1 VSAVPGLP
9 SAEELSALPAAGLAV
24 RLAGAYRLIAEL
36 TGQVERLTAL
46 NERLSARVDELERR
60 ARQDSS
66 TSSRPPSSDGPHKK
80 GKRSTDRSLRE
91 RGKRRP
97 GKAGRAQ
104 YVLGAIGRPRVK
116 DTADRYDPNR
126 SRWAL

>member
-9 SAEELSALPAAGLAV
+9 SAEGLSALPAAGLAV
-24 RLAGAYRLIAEL
+24 RLAAAYRLIAEL

-46 NERLSARVDELERR
+46 NKRLSARVDELERR

-66 TSSRPPSSDGPHKK
+66 TSSRPPSSDGPHQKE
-80 GKRSTDRSLRE
+80 KRSTDRSLRE

-97 GKAGRAQ
+97 GKQPGDPGVTMCPSHAPGAFSAG
-104 YVLGAIGRPRVK
+104 
-116 DTADRYDPNR
+116 
-126 SRWAL
+126 S

>member
-1 VSAVPGLP
+1 M
-9 SAEELSALPAAGLAV
+9 

-66 TSSRPPSSDGPHKK
+66 TSSRPHSSDGPHKK
-80 GKRSTDRSLRE
+80 ENRSTDRSLR
-91 RGKRRP
+91 G
-97 GKAGRAQ
+97 AGEAAA
-104 YVLGAIGRPRVK
+104 G
-116 DTADRYDPNR
+116 
-126 SRWAL
+126 

>member
-1 VSAVPGLP
+1 
-9 SAEELSALPAAGLAV
+9 V

-66 TSSRPPSSDGPHKK
+66 KLDALRDLFNGHAWKPPGLEP
-80 GKRSTDRSLRE
+80 
-91 RGKRRP
+91 
-97 GKAGRAQ
+97 AG
-104 YVLGAIGRPRVK
+104 
-116 DTADRYDPNR
+116 
-126 SRWAL
+126 